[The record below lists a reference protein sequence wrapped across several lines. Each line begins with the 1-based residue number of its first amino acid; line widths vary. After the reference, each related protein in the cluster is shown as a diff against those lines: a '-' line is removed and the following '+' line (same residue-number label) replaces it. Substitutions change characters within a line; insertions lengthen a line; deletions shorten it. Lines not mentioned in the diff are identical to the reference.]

1 MWSRVRAE
9 ALPHVLAQPEY
20 FFAHFPPKLYQFPE
34 SGQKTVKV
42 VYLL

>member
-20 FFAHFPPKLYQFPE
+20 FHPNYTNFLSLDKKL
-34 SGQKTVKV
+34 
-42 VYLL
+42 